1 MVRFCF
7 VVTELKAHILTFNL
21 LRFQYPI
28 GKMLSQVPQ
37 GQIMPYLE
45 QILTP
50 HLLALQE
57 MASQEP
63 SVAAKPRLIFI
74 FKLLTSLFQSLD
86 ISKDQEHP
94 PPERA
99 RNQSQP
105 LTVLYPQLMP
115 YIKGISMKWTLDIDV
130 MDAVWT
136 FVKQVT
142 CSVHISHERNQFCFC
157 FFLNPTPSSEVNIF
171 L

>member
-1 MVRFCF
+1 
-7 VVTELKAHILTFNL
+7 
-21 LRFQYPI
+21 
-28 GKMLSQVPQ
+28 MLSQVPE

-50 HLLALQE
+50 QLLALQE
-57 MASQEP
+57 MTSQEP

-86 ISKDQEHP
+86 ISKDQEHT

-115 YIKGISMKWTLDIDV
+115 YVKRISMKWTLDTDV

-142 CSVHISHERNQFCFC
+142 CSVHILHERSRFCSC
-157 FFLNPTPSSEVNIF
+157 LCLNPTPCSKLMSFCCLGDDVSGRIRQAIHSRDSRTNYSM